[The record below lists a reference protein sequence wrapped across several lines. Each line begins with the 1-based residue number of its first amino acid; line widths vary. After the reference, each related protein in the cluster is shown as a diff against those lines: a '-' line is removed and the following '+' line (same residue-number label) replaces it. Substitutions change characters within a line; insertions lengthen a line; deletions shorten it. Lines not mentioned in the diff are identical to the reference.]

1 MKKFTSAASRG
12 LASAAGATASI
23 LAGIGLFATLSATS
37 ALAALPPS
45 SATLTLINGWTNA
58 PFGTSLAFVDTSSNT
73 VQLKGAIATTGSSA
87 VPFVLPKAFRP
98 ETDVFVAVN
107 MCDATNGRLWIQPNG
122 TVTVQAETN
131 FSNAQ
136 CFTSLDGVSF
146 AKNTT
151 GYNALTLINGWAG
164 APFSTSTPA
173 VAEIGGLVRL
183 KGAISTSGT
192 NAEPFLLPA
201 GLRPSANVY
210 VKVDLCNAANGRL
223 LIEPSGDVI
232 VQAENNFS
240 DAQCFTSLDG
250 VSFSPSTF
258 KALKL
263 RNGWTDSPYSTLA
276 PAAKLIAGVVHFQGA
291 MSTAGT
297 KTEPFVLPASL
308 RPAANVYVPVDEC
321 NATNGRL
328 DIAPTGIVTVEAE
341 TSFSNAACFT
351 SLEGVSF
358 VK

>member
-1 MKKFTSAASRG
+1 MKKFTLAAALG
-12 LASAAGATASI
+12 IASATGAMATT
-23 LAGIGLFATLSATS
+23 LAGVGLFETLSAST
-37 ALAALPPS
+37 AHATVAPS
-45 SATLTLINGWTNA
+45 SATLTLLNGWTNA
-58 PFGTSLAFVDTSSNT
+58 PFGTSLAFVDTASNT
-73 VQLKGAIATTGSSA
+73 VQLKGAIATTGTNP
-87 VPFVLPKAFRP
+87 VPFVLPNAYRP
-98 ETDVFVAVN
+98 ATDVYVAVDL
-107 MCDATNGRLWIQPNG
+107 CDGTNGRLWIQPNG
-122 TVTVQAETN
+122 TVTVQATT

-136 CFTSLDGVSF
+136 CFTSLDGASY

-164 APFSTSTPA
+164 GPFSTSTPA
-173 VAEIGGLVRL
+173 VAEIGGVVRL

-192 NAEPFLLPA
+192 NTEPFLLPA

-223 LIEPSGDVI
+223 IIEPTGDVF

-250 VSFSPSTF
+250 VSFTPATF

-263 RNGWTDSPYSTLA
+263 KHGWTDTVFSTLA
-276 PAAKLIAGVVHFQGA
+276 PAAKVISGVVRFQGA
-291 MSTAGT
+291 MSTSGT
-297 KTEPFVLPASL
+297 NAEPFVLPASM
-308 RPAANVYVPVDEC
+308 RPTTNVYIPVDMC

-328 DIAPTGIVTVEAE
+328 NIAPTGIVSVEAE

-351 SLEGVSF
+351 SLDGASF